1 MQSMRQWLGET
12 DASSMQIELEEL
24 RPIDRIP
31 PTWNSDFLSGPLNA
45 ASLGCTARLL
55 ATSLLRRHTGLM
67 GRQYSSANA
76 GCLPSQGLYPTRTL
90 SERIVRLSNWF
101 VSGSAVPLDSQHI
114 RGSAI
119 SAFFSSTYRISWRKC
134 RRVAQKPSSKLVCS
148 TDRPTTQSDSYS
160 FLCPESTAAVFRTK
174 LTPSLFKPTSS
185 PLVGQMSPS
194 RHASGTRV
202 ALFPNIAATCG
213 TKNGGGP

>member
-1 MQSMRQWLGET
+1 MRQCLGET

-101 VSGSAVPLDSQHI
+101 VSGPAVPLDSPRYSGIGHL
-114 RGSAI
+114 AL
-119 SAFFSSTYRISWRKC
+119 FSSIYGILLRN
-134 RRVAQKPSSKLVCS
+134 A
-148 TDRPTTQSDSYS
+148 
-160 FLCPESTAAVFRTK
+160 
-174 LTPSLFKPTSS
+174 
-185 PLVGQMSPS
+185 
-194 RHASGTRV
+194 
-202 ALFPNIAATCG
+202 
-213 TKNGGGP
+213 GGR

>member
-1 MQSMRQWLGET
+1 
-12 DASSMQIELEEL
+12 MQIELEEF

-134 RRVAQKPSSKLVCS
+134 GRVAQKSSSKLVCS

-185 PLVGQMSPS
+185 PLVG
-194 RHASGTRV
+194 
-202 ALFPNIAATCG
+202 
-213 TKNGGGP
+213 